1 MVTSHTVINVPT
13 ATASYILS
21 VTSSFIICDYVRLE
35 IFFWL
40 LLFCANLYMC
50 ITLFIIRIII
60 TVIPTVQMLFTKKY
74 TIPDFCNSTVTHA

>member
-50 ITLFIIRIII
+50 ITLFIIRIVI
-60 TVIPTVQMLFTKKY
+60 TVLFLLSKCCLQKY
-74 TIPDFCNSTVTHA
+74 SYT